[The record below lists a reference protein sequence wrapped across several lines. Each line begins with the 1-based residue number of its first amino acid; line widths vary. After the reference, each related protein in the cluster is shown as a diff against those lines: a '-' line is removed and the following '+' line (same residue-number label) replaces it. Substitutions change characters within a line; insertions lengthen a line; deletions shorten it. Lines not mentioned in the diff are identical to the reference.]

1 MNISDGLI
9 SPLWLWLSHLIYWPV
24 LLYAIY
30 RAPWRHLSESESLH
44 VLLGTTVGILML
56 WNLNAGVGTGPN
68 LHLLGATL
76 LTLMFGPQFALICLS
91 LVLLGV
97 TINDDSGW
105 SSFALN
111 ALLAGVV
118 PVWVSYQVFRI
129 VDRYLPD
136 NFFVYIF
143 GCAFFGAALTMAAVG
158 VVSTGVLGLADVYTV
173 KYLLRNYLPFFL
185 LMLFPEGF
193 VTGMLMTLLVV
204 YRPQWVSTFSDE
216 RYIKNK

>member
-1 MNISDGLI
+1 VNLSDGLI
-9 SPLWLWLSHLIYWPV
+9 SPLWLWLGHLIYWP
-24 LLYAIY
+24 LLLHAIY

-44 VLLGTTVGILML
+44 VLLGATVGVLVL
-56 WNLNAGVGTGPN
+56 WNLNAGVEAGLN

-76 LTLMFGPQFALICLS
+76 LTLMFGRQFALICLS
-91 LVLLGV
+91 LVLLAV
-97 TINDDSGW
+97 TVNNASGW
-105 SSFALN
+105 STFALN
-111 ALLAGVV
+111 AVVVGVL
-118 PVWVSYQVFRI
+118 PVWVSYRVFRA
-129 VDRYLPD
+129 VDRYLPN

-143 GCAFFGAALTMAAVG
+143 GCAFFGAALSMATVG

-173 KYLLRNYLPFFL
+173 KYLLRNYLPFFI